1 MSVLAFCTSY
11 WCEGTQKVVKPL
23 CLSPVKMEK
32 CSQNNSQLFAVGTAK
47 PDTRELTT
55 YQNHKSSEKLKTQL
69 RYLTFSHSVCPE
81 LSMNGTVSPNQTKPL
96 TKNQQTQLANAV
108 QYIWETGEDKYMFR
122 YFHAGFWKSCEKH
135 ADGERCRRFL
145 DLTPEDTHGVL
156 WLSMISEF
164 IYIGLLGTGFLLMW
178 LEVFCLHKEMH
189 ALKINAF
196 AALCTVLSGLTGM
209 MAHMMYT
216 TVFQVTVIIG
226 PKDWRPQNWDYGW
239 SFAMAWVSFSCCM
252 GAAVLTFN
260 SYTKTI
266 IEIRRRKRLRLEE
279 APSYEEVVS
288 GGGIYS
294 ISGLLQHPG
303 GMIDRMWQDHESME
317 VKAKVVLIG
326 GCKPEEC
333 EDCERE
339 MDYMEGAIDSEGTD
353 SPC

>member
-1 MSVLAFCTSY
+1 MLEHMPRRSRSFLCLSLTSLALALSVLAFSTSY

-32 CSQNNSQLFAVGTAK
+32 CSQNSSQASAVSTVQ
-47 PDTRELTT
+47 PDVP
-55 YQNHKSSEKLKTQL
+55 S
-69 RYLTFSHSVCPE
+69 
-81 LSMNGTVSPNQTKPL
+81 NGTMSTIQREAHNKT
-96 TKNQQTQLANAV
+96 QQTQLTNVV

-122 YFHAGFWKSCEKH
+122 YFHAGFWESCEKH
-135 ADGERCRRFL
+135 ADGERCRSFL
-145 DLTPEDTHGVL
+145 NLTPEDTHGVF

-164 IYIGLLGTGFLLMW
+164 IYIGLLGIGFMLMW
-178 LEVFCLHKEMH
+178 LEVLCSHKEMH

-196 AALCTVLSGLTGM
+196 AALCTVLSGLIGM
-209 MAHMMYT
+209 VAHMMYT
-216 TVFQVTVIIG
+216 TVFQLTVIIG

-252 GAAVLTFN
+252 GAAVLTVN

-279 APSYEEVVS
+279 SCAVPSYDEVVS

-294 ISGLLQHPG
+294 ISSLQQCA
-303 GMIDRMWQDHESME
+303 DRRINSMWLEHETVGEKTDLDIPML
-317 VKAKVVLIG
+317 VLIG
-326 GCKPEEC
+326 GCDPEQC

-339 MDYMEGAIDSEGTD
+339 MDVMEKAMEREGTD